1 MLLVDSIIFRQHK
14 SVDTIQ
20 GRIPNISLAV
30 ALNSTRS
37 KYIDRACEACI
48 FLMNVHGVGTI
59 RGWDLFYLPHASER
73 MWEQVEGGKYS
84 SNTVYVHIIIIILC
98 NLL

>member
-30 ALNSTRS
+30 A
-37 KYIDRACEACI
+37 CI

-59 RGWDLFYLPHASER
+59 RGRDLFYLPHASER